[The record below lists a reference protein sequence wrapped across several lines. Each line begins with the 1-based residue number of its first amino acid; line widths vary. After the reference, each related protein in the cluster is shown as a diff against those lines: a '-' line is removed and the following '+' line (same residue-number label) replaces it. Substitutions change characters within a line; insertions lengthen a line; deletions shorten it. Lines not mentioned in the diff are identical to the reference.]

1 MKLTTIVTIFGFL
14 ENHAGAATRY
24 YLFSVYLIQLDKL
37 GLNLGLCFSTLDLNF
52 KADPYVLMIVE
63 V

>member
-14 ENHAGAATRY
+14 ENHAATRY